1 MEVSAGHRDRDAP
14 LLPWVARIF
23 EDQGAA
29 VKVGDG
35 DENAVRSLPA
45 GGHEVVV
52 QGLPNL
58 LHEVLHALQ
67 AGVIADDHAIDY
79 GLIPFDVRVDA
90 QRRILWEEIACAVVS
105 CSFLADE
112 AAVDPWF
119 ADQVEIQGVFYGF
132 ADDDLAGLR
141 AFVEATEAAHPGE
154 VEAVIEHAQE
164 LLEARLRA
172 VGAPE
177 GIARARRRCTF
188 AGLWRRYRRAWEE
201 GLPR

>member
-1 MEVSAGHRDRDAP
+1 MDVSAGHRDRDAP

-23 EDQGAA
+23 EVQGAA
-29 VKVGDG
+29 VRVGDG
-35 DENAVRSLPA
+35 DENAVRSLPM

-67 AGVIADDHAIDY
+67 AGVIADDHGIDY
-79 GLIPFDVRVDA
+79 GLIPFDVREDA

-119 ADQVEIQGVFYGF
+119 AEQVEIQGVFYGF
-132 ADDDLAGLR
+132 ADGDLAGLR
-141 AFVEATEAAHPGE
+141 AFIEGTEAAHPGE
-154 VEAVIEHAQE
+154 LEAVIAQAQD

-177 GIARARRRCTF
+177 GLARAPRRCTF
-188 AGLWRRYRRAWEE
+188 LDLWRRYRRGWLG
-201 GLPR
+201 GLPL